1 MRPERHPQ
9 PLEVIGGV
17 QRGDFPLPGFQG
29 CPLIPENTP
38 RAGGWEERRGCFAA
52 GILRSSWRP
61 DPLLRKSG
69 LRSRQRQHE
78 RGGRETRR
86 CAQPERRR
94 LPNHVPQH
102 ARDHARR

>member
-38 RAGGWEERRGCFAA
+38 RAGGWEEHAHVSPPASFAA
-52 GILRSSWRP
+52 RWEPVAGAWLRA
-61 DPLLRKSG
+61 
-69 LRSRQRQHE
+69 RQRL
-78 RGGRETRR
+78 GATLATR
-86 CAQPERRR
+86 AHP
-94 LPNHVPQH
+94 
-102 ARDHARR
+102 ARKPCD